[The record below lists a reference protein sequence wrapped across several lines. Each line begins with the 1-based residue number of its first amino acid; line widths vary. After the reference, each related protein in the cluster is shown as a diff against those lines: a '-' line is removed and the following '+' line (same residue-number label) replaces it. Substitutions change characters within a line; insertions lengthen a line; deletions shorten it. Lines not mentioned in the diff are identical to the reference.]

1 MTSAHLNLRVTGHDT
16 LFFRIQIW
24 LGVAKRYLWSLFGDG
39 HGKGPHDEARVVI
52 KQFLHIEQ
60 LNPQTRKLQNVEEV
74 IQFLHEWLSSRLE
87 SYYSSMKPLHRTFWH
102 VKVGDVDRDSPLF
115 IYDPIKGTKKIHSIC
130 ATNNLIPLLVKGLAC
145 LCEFCLDS
153 HWSECQNVQWT
164 SKWVSK
170 QREPQYI
177 CYVQEAMYESW
188 AEIGNMGYSVCPQ
201 NPYCSWFIW
210 WALLLFVFIFFYL

>member
-1 MTSAHLNLRVTGHDT
+1 MTGTHLNLRVTNHDI
-16 LFFRIQIW
+16 LFLHIQIW
-24 LGVAKRYLWSLFGDG
+24 LGVAKCHLWSLFGDG
-39 HGKGPHDEARVVI
+39 HGNGPHDEAWVVI
-52 KQFLHIEQ
+52 NQFLHIEQ
-60 LNPQTRKLQNVEEV
+60 LNPQTIKLQNVEV

-87 SYYSSMKPLHRTFWH
+87 SYYSSTKPLHRTFWR

-130 ATNNLIPLLVKGLAC
+130 ATNKNNLIQLLVKGLAC

-170 QREPQYI
+170 QLQPQDI

-188 AEIGNMGYSVCPQ
+188 DRDWQYG
-201 NPYCSWFIW
+201 
-210 WALLLFVFIFFYL
+210 L